1 MRSLSL
7 FAVITVFWVTM
18 NVLLWR
24 SLTDK
29 YNKIGNAVP
38 LDVVWDKILT
48 APDNSSLD
56 IYDHDKKVGYCR
68 WVPTVG
74 NTTQALNKSLE
85 EDYEPDGLIP
95 APSGYGL
102 NVECNTSLFTTNRV
116 SLELQLRLSTNETWQ
131 DFRLTAKM
139 RPTTLDVHAIAAS
152 EKVLVKFNS
161 EDTSWQR
168 TLKFSEIQNPA
179 ALLANLGGV
188 EALTFGA
195 AATLAAQE
203 KSISQAASGIK
214 WDAHEDW
221 MQFGHNKV
229 RVYRLDTEFLGQH
242 LYVFTS
248 RVGEILWVEAPN
260 KLTFRNEAFNHF

>member
-1 MRSLSL
+1 MRSV
-7 FAVITVFWVTM
+7 FFFTVIAAFWLAM

-29 YNKIGNAVP
+29 YNKFGNAVP
-38 LDVVWDKILT
+38 VDVVWDKILT

-56 IYDHDKKVGYCR
+56 IYDHDKKIGYCR

-74 NTTQALNKSLE
+74 NTTQALSKSLE

-95 APSGYGL
+95 PPSGYGL
-102 NVECNTSLFTTNRV
+102 NVECNTSLYATNRI
-116 SLELQLRLSTNETWQ
+116 SFELQVRLSTNETWQ
-131 DFRLTAKM
+131 DLRLLAKM
-139 RPTTLDVHAIAAS
+139 RPTTLDIHAMEAS
-152 EKVLVKFNS
+152 QKVSVKFNS

-168 TLKFSEIQNPA
+168 TLKFSELENPQALLSNFGGIEALALGGMANLPAQEQSLSHAAA
-179 ALLANLGGV
+179 AL
-188 EALTFGA
+188 
-195 AATLAAQE
+195 
-203 KSISQAASGIK
+203 K

-229 RVYRLDTEFLGQH
+229 RVYRLETSFLGQG
-242 LYVFTS
+242 LYIYIS